1 MKVGDTIVI
10 PGEGEFKLVLAQD
23 NTSCQGCVA
32 DTRLSLCSKLPNF
45 CTFGINKIWIK
56 VEK

>member
-1 MKVGDTIVI
+1 MKVGDTIAI

-23 NTSCQGCVA
+23 NTSCNGCVA
-32 DTRLSLCSKLPNF
+32 DTQLSLCDKLPAL
-45 CTFGINKIWIK
+45 CTLGVDKIWIK